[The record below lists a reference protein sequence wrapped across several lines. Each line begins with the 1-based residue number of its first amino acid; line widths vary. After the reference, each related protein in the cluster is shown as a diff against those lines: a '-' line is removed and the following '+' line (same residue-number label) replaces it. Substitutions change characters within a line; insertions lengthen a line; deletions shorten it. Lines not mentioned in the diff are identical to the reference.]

1 MAVINLNNGTREVH
15 QKAAENTKIAVM
27 QKPGRLCSIMVD
39 LSGFELMINPAEEVV
54 NLTAGEQIM
63 LHTDMTKMS
72 DDK

>member
-1 MAVINLNNGTREVH
+1 
-15 QKAAENTKIAVM
+15 M
-27 QKPGRLCSIMVD
+27 QKPGRLCSVMVD